1 METLTLSEV
10 KLNLIELNN
19 FGIPMVSNNQIF

>member
-1 METLTLSEV
+1 METLTLSEI

-19 FGIPMVSNNQIF
+19 FGIPMVSNIQIF

>member
-1 METLTLSEV
+1 METLTLSEI